1 MAKLMNHFG
10 INYSDLY
17 QVSAKRNQYREK
29 TAAFSYF
36 VIKSLLMYNVDAFME
51 WCLANNVSKNDSSS
65 MLGSFAFKNPD
76 TNCVKYAHDMVI
88 TKFKQPDYV
97 KTVDDVETSFFSPRM
112 RIQNTKFI
120 YENMRMSVF
129 G

>member
-36 VIKSLLMYNVDAFME
+36 VIKSLLMFNVDAFME
-51 WCLANNVSKNDSSS
+51 WCLANNSASN
-65 MLGSFAFKNPD
+65 MLTSFAFKNPD
-76 TNCVKYAHDMVI
+76 TNCVKYAQEMVI
-88 TKFKQPDYV
+88 AKFKRPDYV
-97 KTVDDVETSFFSPRM
+97 DTVDDVETTFFSSKM